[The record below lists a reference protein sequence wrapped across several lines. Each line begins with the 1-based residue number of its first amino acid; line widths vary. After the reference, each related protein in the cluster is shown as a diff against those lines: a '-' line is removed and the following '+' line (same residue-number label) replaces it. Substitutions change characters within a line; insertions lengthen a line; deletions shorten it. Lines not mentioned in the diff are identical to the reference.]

1 MRGSHSHE
9 NARGEVETAFGIDD
23 LCASRELAWRAFS
36 RGVIS
41 ADPAF
46 GDGADE
52 IEFPGG
58 ANRAVRGFH
67 SIPSTPGIR

>member
-1 MRGSHSHE
+1 M
-9 NARGEVETAFGIDD
+9 NASQSSQAARQGVETALSIDAIR
-23 LCASRELAWRAFS
+23 LSRELAWRAFS

-41 ADPAF
+41 PDPAF

-58 ANRAVRGFH
+58 VNRAVRGFH
-67 SIPSTPGIR
+67 SMPNTPGIR